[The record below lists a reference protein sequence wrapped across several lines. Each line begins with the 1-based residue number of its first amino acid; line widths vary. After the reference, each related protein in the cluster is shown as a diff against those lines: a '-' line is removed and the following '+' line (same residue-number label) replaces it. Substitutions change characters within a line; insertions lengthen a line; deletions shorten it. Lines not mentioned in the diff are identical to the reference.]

1 MSLRPTPSLFPAKE
15 TFLPLPENRLAVAAV
30 EEFFETPAPRSG
42 RLVYLSGPSGC
53 GKSLLLREF
62 LRQDPSKT
70 RKPNSAM
77 LTASEWAAEFAEASQ
92 NQTIDHFQEKYRS
105 LELLIL
111 EDVTSLSGRRE
122 SQNQFQAVLDEI
134 LSSGGR
140 VLLTATQP
148 AGGLDRF
155 SRRLVNRFHGGVT
168 VSISL
173 PDFDSRVQL
182 LQHFAA
188 ARQIPLPTAVAELVS
203 HALPVSP
210 RELLAALIQLET
222 LARRQN
228 VSLTPT
234 LAEHF
239 LNQETMP
246 QPATLSEV
254 AKAVARQ
261 FDVPLSGLRGKK
273 RAQGVVLPRQCAMF
287 LARELT
293 DQSLLAIA
301 QFFGRRHHST
311 VVHACKRMES
321 ALHSEP
327 ALRQHLAQIRTALG
341 AHPTA
346 SSCG

>member
-1 MSLRPTPSLFPAKE
+1 MSTRLSTTMFPVKE

-30 EEFFETPAPRSG
+30 EEFFETPPSRSG
-42 RLVYLSGPSGC
+42 RLIYLSGPSGS

-70 RKPNSAM
+70 RKPHSAM

-92 NQTIDHFQEKYRS
+92 NQTINDFQEKYRS
-105 LELLIL
+105 LELLII
-111 EDVTSLSGRRE
+111 EDITTLSGRGE
-122 SQNQFQAVLDEI
+122 SQTQLQAILDEI
-134 LSSGGR
+134 LASGGR
-140 VLLTATQP
+140 ILITSTQP
-148 AGGLDRF
+148 AGSLPRF

-168 VSISL
+168 VSIRL

-182 LQHFAA
+182 LKHFAA
-188 ARQIPLPTAVAELVS
+188 ARQIPLPTSVAELLA

-210 RELLAALIQLET
+210 RELLAALVQLET
-222 LARRQN
+222 IARRQKI
-228 VSLTPT
+228 SLTPA
-234 LAEHF
+234 LAEHY
-239 LNQETMP
+239 LHQETPP

-293 DQSLLAIA
+293 DQSLQAIA